1 MSTDPQAAT
10 VALAEERAAAARQRL
25 GDSFATLQAR
35 LNPRVVA
42 RDAVENLQESGEK
55 ALRTGVQSARAHPDR
70 VIWAVALA
78 IAWLTRRQIV
88 AALTRKRPHDAETA
102 AQLAR
107 SIPGDWPQSAERK
120 NR

>member
-25 GDSFATLQAR
+25 SASVASLQAR
-35 LNPRVVA
+35 LDPRAVA
-42 RDAVENLQESGEK
+42 RDAVENLQESGER
-55 ALRTGVQSARAHPDR
+55 ALRTGVQTARAHPDR
-70 VIWAVALA
+70 VVWAVALA
-78 IAWLTRRQIV
+78 IAWLTRRQIA
-88 AALTRKRPHDAETA
+88 AALRRKPSRDAETA